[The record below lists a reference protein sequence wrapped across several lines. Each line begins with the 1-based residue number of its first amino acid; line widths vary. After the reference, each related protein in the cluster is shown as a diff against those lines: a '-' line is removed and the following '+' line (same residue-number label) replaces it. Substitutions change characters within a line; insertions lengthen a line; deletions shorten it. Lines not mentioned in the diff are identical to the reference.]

1 MEAIVKNKMLILGG
15 TGGLGKELTK
25 SFAEDYEV
33 TSLGSKDLDITDFRK
48 LEPYFHVNVYDIIIN
63 LSGYN
68 HDSFLHKYDED
79 LIHEARRQLN
89 VNTLGNVNLL
99 AACLPKMREN
109 KYGRIILASSVL
121 SSKPVIGTSVYSA
134 SKSFIDS
141 LVKTCALE
149 NASKG
154 ITCNA
159 VQMGY
164 FDAGM
169 AHRLPKKFQSAIKG
183 RIPMSR
189 FGSIEELYNT
199 IVYLINTE
207 YVTGTSLK
215 INGGLEF

>member
-1 MEAIVKNKMLILGG
+1 MKNKMLLLGG
-15 TGGLGKELTK
+15 TGGLGQELTK
-25 SFAEDYEV
+25 LFQEDYEV
-33 TSLGSKDLDITDFRK
+33 TSVGSKDLDITDFRK
-48 LEPYFHVNVYDIIIN
+48 LELYFHVNVYDVIIN

-79 LIHEARRQLN
+79 LIHEAKRQLD
-89 VNTLGNVNLL
+89 VNTLGSVNLL
-99 AACLPKMREN
+99 AACLPKMRE
-109 KYGRIILASSVL
+109 KGYGRIILASSVL
-121 SSKPVIGTSVYSA
+121 SSRPVIGTSVYSA

-149 NASKG
+149 NCSKG

-169 AHRLPKKFQSAIKG
+169 AHRLSEDFQSIIK
-183 RIPMSR
+183 RKIPMNR
-189 FGSIEELYNT
+189 FGSIQELYDT
-199 IVYLINTE
+199 IVYLISTE

>member
-1 MEAIVKNKMLILGG
+1 MRNKMLILGG

-25 SFAEDYEV
+25 AFEEDYEV

-48 LEPYFHVNVYDIIIN
+48 LELYFHVNVYDVVIN

-79 LIHEARRQLN
+79 MIHEAKRQLD

-99 AACLPKMREN
+99 AACLPQMREN

-121 SSKPVIGTSVYSA
+121 SSKPVVGTSVYSA

-149 NASKG
+149 NCSKG

-159 VQMGY
+159 IQMGY
-164 FDAGM
+164 FDGGM
-169 AHRLPKKFQSAIKG
+169 AHRLPEKFQTIIK
-183 RIPMSR
+183 RQIPMAR
-189 FGSIEELYNT
+189 FGSIQ
-199 IVYLINTE
+199 
-207 YVTGTSLK
+207 
-215 INGGLEF
+215 

>member
-1 MEAIVKNKMLILGG
+1 MRNKMLILGG

-25 SFAEDYEV
+25 AFEEDYEV

-48 LEPYFHVNVYDIIIN
+48 LELYFHVNVYDVVIN

-79 LIHEARRQLN
+79 MIHEAKRQLD

-121 SSKPVIGTSVYSA
+121 SSKPVVGTSVYSA

-149 NASKG
+149 NCSKG

-159 VQMGY
+159 IQMGY
-164 FDAGM
+164 FDGGM
-169 AHRLPKKFQSAIKG
+169 AHRLPEKFQTIIK
-183 RIPMSR
+183 RKIPMAR
-189 FGSIEELYNT
+189 FGSIQELKDT